1 LVALPSKII
10 KKLVSA
16 QKKMQ
21 SRARSSSSSSSLR
34 QQETTVA
41 NNNEGSILHKLQR
54 EIETLKQKNEEL
66 SDRLLSTREQ
76 SAEALKAVANH
87 RAAADN
93 LQSHTALVD
102 ELKRLRD
109 EAARAEAEA
118 TSWNERAD
126 QAVTDSQA
134 AIRAIDDAA
143 MDREVEIERQM
154 KEARST
160 LSELQRQAQVLRGDA
175 GQLGRLQQEATTL
188 RNRLG
193 KSALPLHKQLFAI
206 QKETKAANAERSAE
220 IQRVKTRRDALLAE
234 VSALLSERVS
244 LQSDLKAA
252 VDARKEADKISL
264 ELANELLVQ
273 ESGLL
278 TQRAIAARSDPELF
292 TQRTETTS
300 SNQSTKSWAEQYS
313 NELDELLAKNKAA
326 SSLI

>member
-1 LVALPSKII
+1 MQGKADRTFGSALRPDVLIAAPKNDGGSNLTKI
-10 KKLVSA
+10 
-16 QKKMQ
+16 
-21 SRARSSSSSSSLR
+21 
-34 QQETTVA
+34 
-41 NNNEGSILHKLQR
+41 QR
-54 EIETLKQKNEEL
+54 EIDSLIKRNEEL
-66 SDRLLSTREQ
+66 SDLLLSTREQ

-109 EAARAEAEA
+109 EASRAESEA
-118 TSWNERAD
+118 SSWNSRAD
-126 QAVTDSQA
+126 QAVADSQA

-143 MDREVEIERQM
+143 KEREIEIDRQM

-160 LSELQRQAQVLRGDA
+160 LSELQRQAQALRGDA
-175 GQLGRLQQEATTL
+175 GQIGRLQQEATAL

-193 KSALPLHKQLFAI
+193 KSSLPLHKQLFAI
-206 QKETKAANAERSAE
+206 QKESKAASAERSAE
-220 IQRVKTRRDALLAE
+220 IQRVKSRRDALLAE

-273 ESGLL
+273 ETGLL
-278 TQRAIAARSDPELF
+278 TQRAIAARSEPDLV
-292 TQRTETTS
+292 TQRSEIS
-300 SNQSTKSWAEQYS
+300 SNSLNQSSSRSDAKSWADQYS
-313 NELDELLAKNKAA
+313 SELEVML
-326 SSLI
+326 SQGGTSLGH

>member
-1 LVALPSKII
+1 MQGKADKTFGSALRPDVLIAATKNDLGASKSAKIQRDIDDLVK
-10 KKLVSA
+10 
-16 QKKMQ
+16 
-21 SRARSSSSSSSLR
+21 R
-34 QQETTVA
+34 
-41 NNNEGSILHKLQR
+41 
-54 EIETLKQKNEEL
+54 NEEL
-66 SDRLLSTREQ
+66 SDLLLSTREQ

-109 EAARAEAEA
+109 EASRAESEA
-118 TSWNERAD
+118 SSWNARAD
-126 QAVTDSQA
+126 QAVADSQA

-143 MDREVEIERQM
+143 KEREIEIDRQM

-160 LSELQRQAQVLRGDA
+160 LSELQRQAQALRGDA
-175 GQLGRLQQEATTL
+175 GQIGRLQQEATAL

-193 KSALPLHKQLFAI
+193 KSSLPPHKQLFSI
-206 QKETKAANAERSAE
+206 QKESKAASAERSAE
-220 IQRVKTRRDALLAE
+220 IQRVKSRRDALLAE

-273 ESGLL
+273 ETGLL
-278 TQRAIAARSDPELF
+278 TQRAIAARSEPDLV
-292 TQRTETTS
+292 TQRSEIS
-300 SNQSTKSWAEQYS
+300 SDSLNQSSSRSDAKSWADQYS
-313 NELDELLAKNKAA
+313 SELEVMLSKGGTALGH
-326 SSLI
+326 

>member
-1 LVALPSKII
+1 MQGKADKTFGSALRPDVLKAAAPKNDGGATKLAKIQIEIDDLVK
-10 KKLVSA
+10 
-16 QKKMQ
+16 
-21 SRARSSSSSSSLR
+21 R
-34 QQETTVA
+34 
-41 NNNEGSILHKLQR
+41 
-54 EIETLKQKNEEL
+54 NEEL
-66 SDRLLSTREQ
+66 SDLLLSTREQ

-109 EAARAEAEA
+109 EASRAESEA
-118 TSWNERAD
+118 SSWNARAD
-126 QAVTDSQA
+126 QAVADSQA

-143 MDREVEIERQM
+143 KEREIEIDRQM

-160 LSELQRQAQVLRGDA
+160 LSELQRQAQALRGDA
-175 GQLGRLQQEATTL
+175 GQIGRLQQEATAL

-193 KSALPLHKQLFAI
+193 KSSLPLHKQLFSI
-206 QKETKAANAERSAE
+206 QKESKAASAERSAE
-220 IQRVKTRRDALLAE
+220 IQRVKSRRDALLAE

-273 ESGLL
+273 ETGLL
-278 TQRAIAARSDPELF
+278 TQRAIAARSDLV
-292 TQRTETTS
+292 TQRSEIS
-300 SNQSTKSWAEQYS
+300 SNSLNQSSSRSDAKSWADQYS
-313 NELDELLAKNKAA
+313 SELEVMI
-326 SSLI
+326 SQGGPSLGH